1 MESLTDVVENTVDR
15 GEDSRKDG
23 LPFPTI
29 QEIGKEARG
38 KRQTYHA
45 AQLDS
50 PLTSFPKISDFW
62 IQKT

>member
-1 MESLTDVVENTVDR
+1 MVENTVDS

-38 KRQTYHA
+38 KAYNA

-50 PLTSFPKISDFW
+50 PPT
-62 IQKT
+62 